1 MCRHTLFRKTVTC
14 GAVLH
19 KVCTV
24 GVSCRRTKESV
35 ARIELQTIGFD
46 GLLGVIFAE

>member
-1 MCRHTLFRKTVTC
+1 VVQFYTKF
-14 GAVLH
+14 VLL
-19 KVCTV
+19 VFLA
-24 GVSCRRTKESV
+24 GVQKESV